1 MALKKP
7 TGLSTLSVHGGR
19 DADNRDL
26 ALPLFT
32 SVVGVFDSLKESVDT
47 FQGKRSGFIYARY
60 GHRTGE
66 AVESRVAALE
76 DAEAGALFSSGM
88 AAIGLCVLAF
98 CRAGDHL
105 LASNEQY
112 GGVPEFLKEIAA
124 THGIQVEFVSL
135 EGLGNLQPRVRENTR
150 MVLLE
155 SPTNPLINLVDLEQL
170 FAGLGNPRPLVALDS
185 TLASPIGQDS
195 LGAGCDLVIH
205 SGTKYLGGHDD
216 LTAGVVLGK
225 QSLIDTVRNQR
236 RIFGANAD
244 PQVAWLLE
252 RGMKTLSVRWDR
264 QCENA
269 GLLAAKLEAH
279 PSVSRVF
286 YPGLPSHPHHELA
299 KRQMPSFGAM
309 LAFEVE
315 GGLTAA
321 EKVFDRVDLVARAP
335 SLGGV
340 ESMMLHP
347 TTSSHRTLTPEE
359 RDEVGI
365 RDGLLRMSVGIE
377 DAEDLWKDLE
387 QALGS

>member
-1 MALKKP
+1 MTLKKP
-7 TGLSTLSVHGGR
+7 SGLSTLSVHGGR
-19 DADNRDL
+19 DANQRDL
-26 ALPLFT
+26 ALPLFP

-47 FQGKRSGFIYARY
+47 FQGKQSGFIYARY
-60 GHRTGE
+60 SHPTGV

-76 DAEAGALFSSGM
+76 GAEAAALFSSGM

-105 LASNEQY
+105 LASSEQY
-112 GGVPEFLKEIAA
+112 GGTPEMLKEIAA
-124 THGIQVEFVSL
+124 THGIEVEFVSL
-135 EGLGNLQPRVRENTR
+135 EVQKNLKPRVRKNTR
-150 MVLLE
+150 LVLLE
-155 SPTNPLINLVDLEQL
+155 SPTNPLVNLVDLKQL
-170 FAGLGNPRPLVALDS
+170 FVGLGNPHPLVALDS
-185 TLASPIGQDS
+185 TLASPIGQDA

-225 QSLIDTVRNQR
+225 QSLIDTVRNHR
-236 RIFGANAD
+236 RIFGTNAD

-264 QCENA
+264 QCANA
-269 GLLAAKLEAH
+269 GFLAAKLEAH
-279 PSVSRVF
+279 PLVARVF
-286 YPGLPSHPHHELA
+286 YPGLASHSHHELA

-315 GGLTAA
+315 GGHAAA
-321 EKVFDRVDLVARAP
+321 ERVFDRVALVARAP

-347 TTSSHRTLTPEE
+347 TTSSHRTLTADE
-359 RDEVGI
+359 REEVGI
-365 RDGLLRMSVGIE
+365 RDGLLRMSAGIE